1 MKNPLT
7 YQIVKTAKC
16 RKCPKTIEKNPP
28 KLLKKIRQN
37 MNVRVLTNR
46 T

>member
-7 YQIVKTAKC
+7 YQIIDKKPLNA
-16 RKCPKTIEKNPP
+16 ENAP

-37 MNVRVLTNR
+37 MNARVLTNN